1 MLKELSLLKWQE
13 KATKLASDDA
23 ISRVTQHQ
31 ENVADLEKNLASER
45 LFVTN
50 VQNFFPPHHIFP
62 EQAYWL

>member
-23 ISRVTQHQ
+23 ISRVTQCQ

-45 LFVTN
+45 LFFTYG
-50 VQNFFPPHHIFP
+50 QCLPPHLHVF
-62 EQAYWL
+62 